1 MQNACQVALDIT
13 HEFRCRCTCE
23 YKPSQFIARNHLVT
37 SVVQLVASVLSVNV
51 ALPRTVTWN
60 EREVVTGIF
69 KRPVLGRVMVREL
82 GLEGD
87 DQADLTVHGGV
98 RKAVYAYPS
107 EHYDYWQHELKREL
121 PWGMFGE
128 NLTTVGLLE
137 DSVRIGDRFR
147 IGSVNLEVTQPRFPC
162 YKLGIKFGSMEMVQR
177 FQDSGRSGFYLA
189 VRSQGE
195 IAAGDPITFTSPGNG
210 CTISEAFQSEE

>member
-1 MQNACQVALDIT
+1 MLAI
-13 HEFRCRCTCE
+13 
-23 YKPSQFIARNHLVT
+23 
-37 SVVQLVASVLSVNV
+37 QLVGSVLSVNV

-60 EREVVTGIF
+60 ERKVETGIF
-69 KRPVLGRVMVREL
+69 KRPVVDRVTVRDL

-87 DQADLTVHGGV
+87 GQADLTVHGGV

-107 EHYDYWQHELKREL
+107 EHYSYWQYELKRDL

-147 IGSVNLEVTQPRFPC
+147 VGSAELEVTQPRFPC

-177 FQDSGRSGFYLA
+177 FQNSGRSGFYLA
-189 VRSQGE
+189 VRSEGE
-195 IAAGDPITFTSPGNG
+195 IAAGDPITLTSPGNG
-210 CTISEAFQSEE
+210 RTISEAFRSER